1 MLCTKVNPSFE
12 LCYGMFQL
20 SLLENDF
27 LRARGYLV
35 AGVLTRTS
43 GSTLHELAGEFLQ
56 KTLNAVT
63 NDPSEVVRASCVK
76 VLQDYLQALPR
87 SITSSLQGP
96 IISAISTFLASQD
109 LAELVDSDDVLV
121 TLVETLRDAILV
133 DTRICI
139 EPGSEAL
146 NLLFS
151 VASHSAS
158 NFQITA
164 LVNETFEEVA
174 GSIGTFGG
182 DTYIRLCEKVLPSLA
197 GAFDVGDMTEESALR
212 NVSDRA
218 KYPFSAY
225 LHC

>member
-1 MLCTKVNPSFE
+1 M
-12 LCYGMFQL
+12 
-20 SLLENDF
+20 
-27 LRARGYLV
+27 
-35 AGVLTRTS
+35 LTRTS
-43 GSTLHELAGEFLQ
+43 GSTLHELAGGFLQ
-56 KTLNAVT
+56 KALNAVT

-139 EPGSEAL
+139 EPGSDAL

-164 LVNETFEEVA
+164 LVNETFEDVA
-174 GSIGTFGG
+174 GSISTFGG

-212 NVSDRA
+212 NVSGR
-218 KYPFSAY
+218 P
-225 LHC
+225 